1 MPHLFNLWR
10 VDRSS
15 KRRPNP
21 SKIPTAT
28 PIDTAYHMAVLCAGI
43 VIIQIVN
50 NNKNQISLVEM
61 TIAKIPI
68 ISKITIG

>member
-1 MPHLFNLWR
+1 
-10 VDRSS
+10 
-15 KRRPNP
+15 
-21 SKIPTAT
+21 
-28 PIDTAYHMAVLCAGI
+28 MAVLCAGI